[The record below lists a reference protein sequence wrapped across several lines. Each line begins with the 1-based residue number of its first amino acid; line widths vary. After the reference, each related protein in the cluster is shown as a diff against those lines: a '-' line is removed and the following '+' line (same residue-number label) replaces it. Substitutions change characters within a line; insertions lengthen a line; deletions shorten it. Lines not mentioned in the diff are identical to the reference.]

1 MLLVSEF
8 LLLPTFTQPSLVAGL
23 SEEGFLNK
31 EMEQYKLKKVKKNFR
46 LRNRSFYTYSYKSKQ
61 DLIVEKIL

>member
-1 MLLVSEF
+1 MLLVNEF

-31 EMEQYKLKKVKKNFR
+31 EMEQYKLKKVKNFR

>member
-1 MLLVSEF
+1 MLLVNEF

-31 EMEQYKLKKVKKNFR
+31 EIMQYKIKKVKKNFR
-46 LRNRSFYTYSYKSKQ
+46 LCKRSFYAYSHSSKQ
-61 DLIVEKIL
+61 DLIVE